1 MAEEL
6 DQNAITNMFRP
17 AAVVD
22 ATPAVGINFARRGAI
37 SPEQMQML
45 VSINQVFAQNLSMT
59 LSARLGAPITLAM
72 VAAERSLFHN
82 LLDTMDLEGS
92 YIAQSRFR
100 SPDARSMLALDLTL
114 VEPLVHL
121 SLGGLTAIPPVTGQR
136 ELTQIDTA
144 IMEYLMGV
152 VSTEINLM
160 WAPFGLQAAYESSV
174 SPVHARRFYP
184 PTEYVLSFTYEFQV
198 GDRQGSLQ
206 VILATVIA
214 ASLLREVDR
223 RDNDRPQPP
232 TIRKLL
238 QDRVSDLTVRTTLRL
253 PPFKVMAS
261 QIVNLRAGM
270 LLESNLPKTTPC
282 LLGMADGPVW
292 EAQPMVADERIAA
305 KLVRPHAPS
314 LPKR

>member
-6 DQNAITNMFRP
+6 DQNAITNLFRP
-17 AAVVD
+17 AAAD
-22 ATPAVGINFARRGAI
+22 AAAALPVNFARRGAI
-37 SPEQMQML
+37 SPDQMQML
-45 VSINQVFAQNLSMT
+45 VSINQVFAQNLGMT

-72 VAAERSLFHN
+72 VAAERSLFHQLIPN
-82 LLDTMDLEGS
+82 MDLEGS

-100 SPDARSMLALDLTL
+100 SPDARSMLALDVTL

-121 SLGGLTAIPPVTGQR
+121 SLGGLASVSKPPAQR

-144 IMEYLMGV
+144 IMEFLMGV
-152 VSTEINLM
+152 ISTEMNLM

-174 SPVHARRFYP
+174 SPVHARRFYSQ
-184 PTEYVLSFTYEFQV
+184 TEYVLSFTYEFQV
-198 GDRQGSLQ
+198 GKHQGSLQ
-206 VILATVIA
+206 IILATVIA
-214 ASLLREVDR
+214 ACLLREVDR

-232 TIRKLL
+232 VIRKLL
-238 QDRVSDLTVRTTLRL
+238 QDRISDLGVRTTLRL

-270 LLESNLPKTTPC
+270 LLESNLPKSTPC
-282 LLGMADGPVW
+282 LLGMANGPLW
-292 EAQPMVADERIAA
+292 EAQPMIADERIAA
-305 KLVRPHAPS
+305 KLVRPHAAS

>member
-22 ATPAVGINFARRGAI
+22 ATPTVAVNFARRGAI

-45 VSINQVFAQNLSMT
+45 VSINQVFAQNLGMT

-82 LLDTMDLEGS
+82 LLDTIDLEGS

-121 SLGGLTAIPPVTGQR
+121 SLGGLTTIPPVTGQR

-144 IMEYLMGV
+144 IMEFLMGV
-152 VSTEINLM
+152 VSTEMNLM

-184 PTEYVLSFTYEFQV
+184 QTEYVLSFTYEFQV

-214 ASLLREVDR
+214 AALLREVDR
-223 RDNDRPQPP
+223 RENDRPQPP
-232 TIRKLL
+232 AVRKLL
-238 QDRVSDLTVRTTLRL
+238 QDRVSDLAVRTTLRL

-261 QIVNLRAGM
+261 QIVSLRAGM
-270 LLESNLPKTTPC
+270 LLESSLPKSTPC

-292 EAQPMVADERIAA
+292 EAQPMVSDERIAA